1 MKGWADLAR
10 PFFLKVEM
18 KAEDLQHI
26 LEGCLKNDPRQ
37 QRALYEHFA
46 KAMLGICMR
55 YAGDRMEAE
64 DVMQVG
70 FIKVFKSLHTFN
82 GGTFQGWI
90 KRIFIRE
97 SINQYHSRKRNPID
111 FTEGED
117 HTYLNASDGFA
128 DAVSQ
133 LRTAEIMKLLSTL
146 PEGSRIVFNLF
157 AIEGYGHAEIAEML
171 GISEGTSKSQY
182 SRARRLLKDQLSYS
196 LL

>member
-10 PFFLKVEM
+10 PFFLKDEM

-26 LEGCLKNDPRQ
+26 LDGCLRNDPRQ
-37 QRALYEHFA
+37 QRALYERFA
-46 KAMLGICMR
+46 KPMLGICLR
-55 YAGDRMEAE
+55 YAADRMEAE
-64 DVMQVG
+64 DVMQMG
-70 FIKVFKSLHTFN
+70 FIKVFKSLNTYN
-82 GGTFQGWI
+82 GGSFQGWI

-97 SINQYHSRKRNPID
+97 SINQYHSRKRKPLE
-111 FTEGED
+111 FTDGDD
-117 HTYLNASDGFA
+117 HAYLNVSDGFA

-133 LRTAEIMKLLSTL
+133 LQTGEIMTLLSTL

-196 LL
+196 LK